1 MAVNLNKLFPRL
13 SIRTKLAVAFAGLAM
28 LPLALL
34 AAITTQVTLR
44 RLHGVAQ
51 QTMAHDL
58 DAARTQTEAVLA
70 ELERDV
76 AYLADGVLSEALDAT
91 TPAGRRAAERLG
103 RAFLT
108 RAPALFQVKL
118 IDDDGELVDVLRAT
132 GPATPPPDERE
143 VGGAYYRLRAASLE
157 PGEHLLIP
165 VELRGQSGA
174 SPIPA
179 VAVLVPIRDQRGEV
193 RGAVVGEAYASA
205 VFAGLEAGSPGLTGV
220 TALVDADGRFLY
232 HSVRKRDW
240 ASLLAARSHLDLA
253 SEFSAAESRS
263 ILSGRVG
270 TLPASGSRL
279 VGFAPLRLGTSAI
292 RPLLLYRAVP
302 LTAVEAPIRQFLRW
316 VAIVGVIIVAGVL
329 VLAAV
334 ASNQFTR
341 PIYQLRAGVARL
353 ARGASQ
359 EPLEIATNDEF
370 EDLAGDFS
378 AMAASLSEYR
388 RRLEE
393 ALTERTRALQQ
404 THAELTDILAHS
416 ADAIIGLDRD
426 GRVRIWNRGAE
437 RLFGYGAAE
446 AIGSD
451 VDTLLA
457 SSPSE
462 HTVEAAFIRRE
473 LEQHG
478 AVVNLPTRRRAKDG
492 TLIPVTLT
500 QTVLC
505 DAAGVPCGASLILR
519 DASKQAILEEQM
531 RRSERLA
538 AVSTMAAGLA
548 HELNNP
554 LAVIANRVEC
564 MEREVQKRCPHCFLE
579 PDLAVL
585 REHTARL
592 SGITQDL
599 LRFTREGDDTAA
611 PLDVGVLAARVA
623 HLLERTFV
631 GRNVR
636 LELLVAGDLP
646 PVLGSDRALET
657 VCMNLL
663 LNAAEAMP
671 AGGAVRVEVRR
682 AVGEGAVE
690 LAVSDTG
697 PGIPPE
703 LRERIF
709 EPFFTTKGG
718 KGGTGLG
725 LAVCRSVVERH
736 RGRIRV
742 ESPVGGGS
750 RFVVI
755 LPSARMEPA

>member
-1 MAVNLNKLFPRL
+1 MNLNKLFPRL
-13 SIRTKLAVAFAGLAM
+13 SIRAKLAVAFAGLAM
-28 LPLALL
+28 LPLALV
-34 AAITTQVTLR
+34 AAITTHVTLR
-44 RLHGVAQ
+44 QLHSVAR

-58 DAARTQTEAVLA
+58 ETARTQTEVVLA

-103 RAFLT
+103 RAFLA
-108 RAPALFQVKL
+108 RAPALLQVKL
-118 IDDDGELVDVLRAT
+118 IDDDGALVDVLRAT
-132 GPATPPPDERE
+132 GSATPPPDERE
-143 VGGAYYRLRAASLE
+143 VGGAYYGLRAASLE
-157 PGEHLLIP
+157 SDEHLLIP
-165 VELRGQSGA
+165 VELRGPSGG

-179 VAVLVPIRDQRGEV
+179 VAVLVPIRDPH
-193 RGAVVGEAYASA
+193 GAVRAVAVGEAYASA
-205 VFAGLEAGSPGLTGV
+205 VFAGLGAGSPGLTGV
-220 TALVDADGRFLY
+220 TGLVDADGHFLY

-240 ASLLAARSHLDLA
+240 ASLLAARSQLDLA
-253 SEFSAAESRS
+253 TEFSAAESRS
-263 ILSGRVG
+263 ILSGDVG

-279 VGFAPLRLGTSAI
+279 VAFAPLRLGTSAI
-292 RPLLLYRAVP
+292 RPLILYRAVP
-302 LTAVEAPIRQFLRW
+302 LSALEAPIRQFLRW
-316 VAIVGVIIVAGVL
+316 VAIVGVAIVAGVL
-329 VLAAV
+329 ALAAA

-393 ALTERTRALQQ
+393 ALTERTRALQE
-404 THAELTDILAHS
+404 THAELSDILAHS

-426 GRVRIWNRGAE
+426 GHVRIWNRGAE

-457 SSPSE
+457 SAPSE
-462 HTVEAAFIRRE
+462 HTAEAAFIGRE
-473 LEQHG
+473 LERHG

-492 TLIPVTLT
+492 TLVPVTLT

-538 AVSTMAAGLA
+538 AVSVMAAGLA

-564 MEREVQKRCPHCFLE
+564 MEREVQERCPDCFLE
-579 PDLAVL
+579 SDLAVL
-585 REHTARL
+585 RQHTARL
-592 SGITQDL
+592 SGVTQAL
-599 LRFTREGDDTAA
+599 LRFTREGDDTVA
-611 PLDVGVLAARVA
+611 PLDVGAVAARIV
-623 HLLERTFV
+623 HLLERVFV

-636 LELLVAGDLP
+636 LELSVAAGLP

-671 AGGAVRVEVRR
+671 AGGAVRVEIRS
-682 AVGEGAVE
+682 AGGEDAVE

-709 EPFFTTKGG
+709 EPFFTTKGA

-742 ESPVGGGS
+742 ESPAGGGS
-750 RFVVI
+750 RFVVT
-755 LPSARMEPA
+755 LPSAQTEPA

>member
-1 MAVNLNKLFPRL
+1 MNLNKLFPRL
-13 SIRTKLAVAFAGLAM
+13 SIRAKLAVAFAGLAM
-28 LPLALL
+28 VPLALL
-34 AAITTQVTLR
+34 ALVTTEVTLAH
-44 RLHGVAQ
+44 LHSVAR
-51 QTMAHDL
+51 QTTAHDL
-58 DAARTQTEAVLA
+58 ETARAETEAVLA

-76 AYLADGVLSEALDAT
+76 AYLADGVLSEALDAK
-91 TPAGRRAAERLG
+91 TPAGRASAERLG

-108 RAPALFQVKL
+108 RTPALFQVKL
-118 IDDDGELVDVLRAT
+118 IDDDGVLVDVLRAV
-132 GPATPPPDERE
+132 GRTPPAPDERE
-143 VGGAYYRLRAASLE
+143 VGGAYYRFRAASLE
-157 PGEHLLIP
+157 AGEHLLIP
-165 VELRGQSGA
+165 VELRGQPGST
-174 SPIPA
+174 PIPA
-179 VAVLVPIRDQRGEV
+179 MAVLVPIRDGRGVV

-205 VFAGLEAGSPGLTGV
+205 VFAGLEAGTPGLTGV
-220 TALVDADGRFLY
+220 TGLVDPDGHFLY

-240 ASLLAARSHLDLA
+240 ASLLATRSQLDLA
-253 SEFSAAESRS
+253 SDFSGSESQS

-270 TLPASGSRL
+270 MLLASRSRL
-279 VGFAPLRLGTSAI
+279 VAFAPLRLGTPAI
-292 RPLLLYRAVP
+292 RPLILYRAVP
-302 LTAVEAPIRQFLRW
+302 LATLEAPIREFLRW
-316 VAIVGVIIVAGVL
+316 VAIVGLVL
-329 VLAAV
+329 VAAVLGLAAL
-334 ASNQFTR
+334 AANQFTR

-359 EPLEIATNDEF
+359 EPLQIATNDEF
-370 EDLAGDFS
+370 EDLAADFS

-437 RLFGYGAAE
+437 RLFGYGAGE

-457 SSPSE
+457 PAPSE
-462 HTVEAAFIRRE
+462 RTAEAAFIRRE
-473 LEQHG
+473 LEKHG

-492 TLIPVTLT
+492 RFVPVTLT
-500 QTVLC
+500 QTPLC
-505 DAAGVPCGASLILR
+505 DAGGVACGASLILR
-519 DASKQAILEEQM
+519 DASKQAILDEQM

-538 AVSTMAAGLA
+538 AVSVMAAGLA

-564 MEREVQKRCPHCFLE
+564 IEREVRQRCPHCFFE

-585 REHTARL
+585 RQHTGRL
-592 SGITQDL
+592 TGVAQDL

-611 PLDVGVLAARVA
+611 LLDVGVLAGRIV

-636 LELLVAGDLP
+636 VEVAVADDLP
-646 PVLGSDRALET
+646 PVLGSERALET

-671 AGGAVRVEVRR
+671 AGGAVRVEIRP
-682 AVGEGAVE
+682 AAGDEAVE
-690 LAVSDTG
+690 LTVSDTG
-697 PGIPPE
+697 PGISPE
-703 LRERIF
+703 LQERVF
-709 EPFFTTKGG
+709 EPFFTTKR
-718 KGGTGLG
+718 GTGLG

-736 RGRIRV
+736 RGRIHV
-742 ESPVGGGS
+742 ENAAGAGA
-750 RFVVI
+750 RFVVT
-755 LPSARMEPA
+755 LPSAGLERA

>member
-1 MAVNLNKLFPRL
+1 MNLNKLFPHL
-13 SIRTKLAVAFAGLAM
+13 SIRAKLAVAFAGLAM
-28 LPLALL
+28 LPLAFL

-44 RLHGVAQ
+44 HLHSAARETV
-51 QTMAHDL
+51 AHDL
-58 DAARTQTEAVLA
+58 EAARTQTEAVLA

-76 AYLADGVLSEALDAT
+76 AYLADGVLSEALNAT
-91 TPAGRRAAERLG
+91 TVAERRSAERLG
-103 RAFLT
+103 RAFLA
-108 RAPALFQVKL
+108 RAPALLQVKL
-118 IDDDGELVDVLRAT
+118 IDQDGALIDVLRAS
-132 GPATPPPDERE
+132 GPLTPSPDERE
-143 VGGAYYRLRAASLE
+143 FGGAYYRLRAASLE
-157 PGEHLLIP
+157 SGEHLLIP
-165 VELRGQSGA
+165 VELRGQSGG

-179 VAVLVPIRDQRGEV
+179 VAVLVPMRDQRGEV
-193 RGAVVGEAYASA
+193 RGVVVGEAYASA

-220 TALVDADGRFLY
+220 TGLVDADGRFLY

-240 ASLLAARSHLDLA
+240 ASLLAERSQLDLA
-253 SEFSAAESRS
+253 SEFSGDATRL
-263 ILSGRVG
+263 ILSGRVA
-270 TLPASGSRL
+270 TLPTSGSRL
-279 VGFAPLRLGTSAI
+279 VGFAPLRLGASAI
-292 RPLLLYRAVP
+292 RPLILYRAVP
-302 LTAVEAPIRQFLRW
+302 LTTLEAPIRQFLQW
-316 VAIVGVIIVAGVL
+316 VVVVGVVVVGGVL
-329 VLAAV
+329 GLAAL
-334 ASNQFTR
+334 AANQFTR
-341 PIYQLRAGVARL
+341 PIYRLREGVARL

-446 AIGSD
+446 AIGND
-451 VDTLLA
+451 ADTLLA
-457 SSPSE
+457 STPSE
-462 HTVEAAFIRRE
+462 HTAEAAFIKRE
-473 LEQHG
+473 LRQHG
-478 AVVNLPTRRRAKDG
+478 AVVNLPTRRRTKNG
-492 TLIPVTLT
+492 TFVPVTLT
-500 QTVLC
+500 HTVLC

-538 AVSTMAAGLA
+538 AVSIMAAGLA

-554 LAVIANRVEC
+554 LAVIGNRIEC
-564 MEREVQKRCPHCFLE
+564 MEREVQQRCPHCFLE

-585 REHTARL
+585 RQHTARL
-592 SGITQDL
+592 SGITHDL
-599 LRFTREGDDTAA
+599 LRFTREGDDTAV
-611 PLDVGVLAARVA
+611 PLDVGILAAGVA

-631 GRNVR
+631 GRNIQ
-636 LELLVAGDLP
+636 LELVVADDLP
-646 PVLGSDRALET
+646 PVLGSERALET

-663 LNAAEAMP
+663 LNAAQAMP
-671 AGGAVRVEVRR
+671 GGGAVRVEIRP
-682 AVGEGAVE
+682 ALAEGAVE
-690 LAVSDTG
+690 VVVSDTG

-718 KGGTGLG
+718 TGLG

-736 RGRIRV
+736 RGHIRV
-742 ESPVGGGS
+742 ETPAGGGAQ
-750 RFVVI
+750 FVVTF
-755 LPSARMEPA
+755 PSARMEPA